1 MCEQNTLPA
10 VCRLKQV
17 AIELGQCSERIG
29 RYTPSFTIIVLHLKH
44 SVYRISHLLY
54 TQNLHILPMQPTQV
68 FRLNLRTT
76 AVNWLVLFKTCF
88 YCEMET
94 DFLNIVEMN
103 FILSKTTIYLL
114 FLHCANSTTL
124 GFKQLRNTAVLLT
137 LHLHTPYNP
146 QSSIAVPFLSY
157 VISRCPIPLS
167 PSPSLSLSLS
177 LSLPLLRA
185 LSHTVFTHLENEGD
199 WLYLNCIKSTQRR
212 YLRATTLSHSLQ
224 VIHFICL

>member
-1 MCEQNTLPA
+1 MCEQNTLPS

-29 RYTPSFTIIVLHLKH
+29 RYTRSFTIIVLHLKH

-54 TQNLHILPMQPTQV
+54 TQNLHILPMQHTQV

-88 YCEMET
+88 YYEMET

-114 FLHCANSTTL
+114 FFHCANNTTL
-124 GFKQLRNTAVLLT
+124 GFKQLRYTAVLLT
-137 LHLHTPYNP
+137 LHLHTPYSP
-146 QSSIAVPFLSY
+146 QNSIAVPFLSY
-157 VISRCPIPLS
+157 VISRCPI
-167 PSPSLSLSLS
+167 SLSLSLS
-177 LSLPLLRA
+177 LSSTSSR
-185 LSHTVFTHLENEGD
+185 SVTHCLHSPWEWR
-199 WLYLNCIKSTQRR
+199 WL
-212 YLRATTLSHSLQ
+212 TLFELY
-224 VIHFICL
+224 